1 MRFSL
6 KKHLSTVAVAAVIFS
21 IGAFHAAHAANI
33 TWTGG
38 GGNNLW
44 DNASNWSTATV
55 PTSTDVA
62 IFSASSSN
70 PVSIDTNVNVLGIV
84 VTSTYGGTITQGAG
98 YTVTIGS
105 SGYGQSGGTFT
116 GSGNASDTITVG
128 GNFVQSGGTFTSTAG
143 TLAVTGNLTLSA
155 GTFNAHGGIVSF
167 VGGSYSTITCSSSPT
182 FSTVS
187 FNKNNT
193 GAADIIILAGCTI
206 PLGNN
211 PTVGLGGSN
220 DGNPILLNY
229 GTITGSGTV
238 ALNDN
243 GANYFRVSDYINNY
257 GTITI
262 TGNLTFDTNANG
274 NPYINN
280 YGTISV
286 SGNYSSPDA
295 ANWGYNSA
303 DIYNYATT
311 TVSGTSW
318 VGGGIVNEAATSSF
332 TFGGT
337 AMTVYADFEV
347 ASGTATFG
355 GSSAIASL
363 TVAGGLYSTL
373 GCTGT
378 QIPSST
384 FMKDTSTLSGGQ
396 GQMGEDVTILAGC
409 TVPLGNNPT
418 AVFGGSYDGNPILT
432 NYGTITGS
440 GTVSLNTNGVNYWA
454 IPDYINNYGTITISG
469 NLSLDTNSKG
479 AFYTNNYG
487 TISVSGNLSSADQ
500 KNDGNYAWGSDI
512 YNYGSMTV
520 SGTSWVGSGIVNE
533 SATSSFSFG
542 GTAMT
547 VYADFEVASGTAT
560 FGGSSAIASLTVV
573 GGSDST
579 LGCTGTQIP
588 SSTIN
593 KDIGNGDGS
602 VIVLAGCTV
611 PLGNNATAVFGGSND
626 APMLINY
633 GTIMASGTVAF
644 NSNGSNYWAYPTF
657 TRNYGTIAINGN
669 LTFDTNSQGVFFI
682 NNYGTISVSGNLS
695 SADQTN
701 NGNYTWGSDIYNYA
715 TTTVSGTSWT
725 GSGIVNEAATS
736 SFTFGGTAMTVYSD
750 FEVAS
755 GTATFGGSQ
764 INLSFSSNNNQST
777 FIPGGITYSGLTI
790 NKQGQTLTFLPNA
803 TSTLDIG
810 NLSFLSGYTSF
821 STSTYTLFVRGNYLQ
836 NSANSFG
843 GSTFTMDFSGT
854 PSSSIVENA
863 GSFIGNLAIDKSGMV
878 ATTLGTNFSVATG
891 TCAINTGTF
900 DVGENNFTCGGALTV
915 GSGGWFSDYP
925 GHISTITLGGN
936 VTNNGVIFL
945 DGSGP
950 NCTSPYPQF
959 VVVTSTA
966 SGVQPVWSGTGEF
979 VIRSAIVSSQG
990 GSSPLSI
997 PVWDGTLA
1005 NDTAIWSV
1013 PTGQGRVGYVQG
1025 TPVETGA
1032 GTSLPFTYWPRP
1044 QDLIVVAVSGSSGE
1058 TISAPTDSASNTYY
1072 LATTQG
1078 FNGGTV
1084 DIYYAAGATSTTP
1097 FAVTMHGSG
1106 SGYLS
1111 GAAYEFTDAALSS
1124 STLDSESANYDNSGS
1139 AVSLTSN
1146 VATGHSNADELFF
1159 GISTVSAG
1167 SDALTGG
1174 SGWTSLAN
1182 AITLGSQQGLS
1193 AEFQSVGSPTS
1204 SAATWTAAT
1213 STSYAA
1219 AVAIFDPPG
1228 MNATGY
1234 APSGTLDSV
1243 VFDTKSANGA
1253 QLNSMTW
1260 YGSALNYTN
1269 VGFQFAVSNSPNGPW
1284 TFEGPGGNGS
1294 TYFGYGSLPDTIIPL
1309 VSSAGGAGYAM
1320 FNGYRYFRYRAILFA
1335 DSSGKYTP
1343 TVTGVNVNWSP

>member
-1 MRFSL
+1 MGSPP
-6 KKHLSTVAVAAVIFS
+6 KKILFLFIFFF
-21 IGAFHAAHAANI
+21 AFGMVGIFQAHAANI

-38 GGNNLW
+38 GGNSLW
-44 DNASNWSTATV
+44 DNAANWSTATV

-70 PVSIDTNVNVLGIV
+70 AAAIDTNVNVLGIV
-84 VTSTYGGTITQGAG
+84 VTSTYAGTITQDTG
-98 YTVTIGS
+98 YSVTIGS
-105 SGYGQSGGTFT
+105 SGYGQSGGTFI
-116 GSGNASDTITVG
+116 GSANASDTITVNG
-128 GNFVQSGGTFTSTAG
+128 SFMQSGGTFTSTAG
-143 TLAVTGNLTLSA
+143 TLAVAGNLTLSA

-167 VGGSYSTITCSSSPT
+167 IGGTYSTINCSSSPS
-182 FSTVS
+182 FSQVA

-193 GAADIIILAGCTI
+193 AAADVTIQGGCTV

-211 PTVGLGGSN
+211 PTAGFGGSN
-220 DGNPILLNY
+220 DGNPILTNY
-229 GTITGSGTV
+229 GTITGSGNV
-238 ALNDN
+238 AFNDA
-243 GANYFRVSDYINNY
+243 GYNYFRISDWISNY
-257 GTITI
+257 GTISI
-262 TGNLTFDTNANG
+262 TGNLTFDTNSNG
-274 NPYINN
+274 NIYTNN

-286 SGNYSSPDA
+286 SGNISSPDA
-295 ANWGYNSA
+295 YNWGYNSS
-303 DIYNYATT
+303 DFYNYGSM
-311 TVSGTSW
+311 TVGGTSW
-318 VGGGIVNEAATSSF
+318 VGSGIVNESATSSF
-332 TFGGT
+332 SFGGT
-337 AMTVYADFEV
+337 AMTVYNDFEV

-363 TVAGGLYSTL
+363 TVAGGFYSTL

-384 FMKDTSTLSGGQ
+384 ITKDASMSDGA
-396 GQMGEDVTILAGC
+396 DVTILAGC

-440 GTVSLNTNGVNYWA
+440 GTVSFNTSGANYWQF
-454 IPDYINNYGTITISG
+454 PDRMSNYGTITISG
-469 NLSLDTNSKG
+469 GLTSDTNGKG
-479 AFYTNNYG
+479 TFYISNYG

-500 KNDGNYAWGSDI
+500 KNNGNYAWGSDI
-512 YNYGSMTV
+512 YNYATTTV
-520 SGTSWVGSGIVNE
+520 SGTSWTGSGIVNE
-533 SATSSFSFG
+533 AATSSFSFG

-602 VIVLAGCTV
+602 VVVLAGCTV

-715 TTTVSGTSWT
+715 TTTVSGTSWV

-755 GTATFGGSQ
+755 GTATFGGGQ
-764 INLSFSSNNNQST
+764 INLSFSSNNSQSA
-777 FIPGGITYSGLTI
+777 FIPGSITYSGLTI
-790 NKQGQTLTFLPNA
+790 DKQGQTLTFLPNA

-821 STSTYTLFVRGNYLQ
+821 STSTYTLFVRGDYLQ

-878 ATTLGTNFSVATG
+878 AATLDTNFSVATG

-900 DVGENNFTCGGALTV
+900 DIGGNNFTCGGALTV
-915 GSGGWFSDYP
+915 SSGGWLADYP

-959 VVVTSTA
+959 VTVTSTA
-966 SGVQPVWSGTGEF
+966 SSVQPVWSGSGEF
-979 VIRSAIVSSQG
+979 VVRSAIVSSQG

-997 PVWDGTLA
+997 PVWNGTLA

-1013 PTGQGRVGYVQG
+1013 PTGQGRIGYIQS

-1032 GTSLPFTYWPRP
+1032 GTALPFTYWPRP
-1044 QDLIVVAVSGSSGE
+1044 EDLIVVAVSGSSGE

-1111 GAAYEFTDAALSS
+1111 GAAYEFTDAALAS
-1124 STLDSESANYDNSGS
+1124 STLDSESTNYDNSGS

-1146 VATGHSNADELFF
+1146 VATGHSTADELFF
-1159 GISTVSAG
+1159 GITTVSAG
-1167 SDALTGG
+1167 NDALTSG

-1193 AEFQSVGSPTS
+1193 TEFQSLGAPASL
-1204 SAATWTAAT
+1204 AATWTAAT

-1228 MNATGY
+1228 MNAVGY

-1243 VFDTKSANGA
+1243 VFDTKSVNGA
-1253 QLNSMTW
+1253 QLNSLTW

-1269 VGFQFAVSNSPNGPW
+1269 VGFQFAVSNSPSGPW
-1284 TFEGPGGNGS
+1284 TFEGPSGNGS
-1294 TYFGYGSLPDTIIPL
+1294 TYFGYGSLPGTIIPL

-1320 FNGYRYFRYRAILFA
+1320 FNGYRYFRYRVILFS

-1343 TVTGVNVNWSP
+1343 TVTGVDVNWSP